1 MRQSA
6 YFLVLV
12 GFVWIPACSDDP
24 KTLTGEP
31 GDACRQGAECQPDL
45 VCLGVNYSVGCGIPP
60 RELCALDTD
69 CPMGNVCHAIL
80 DSCSSDGLG
89 SLCAPPCPM
98 TTCESGLR
106 CGPNGACEPI
116 PCNDGF
122 TCPARQQCDPSL
134 AYPPLPVAS
143 RASGCIDI
151 PCVGDNDCP
160 TGKPCVNQTC
170 QDGLGQC
177 QEPPPIPP

>member
-1 MRQSA
+1 MRRLA
-6 YFLVLV
+6 YASILL
-12 GFVWIPACSDDP
+12 GLVWIPACSDDP
-24 KTLTGEP
+24 KPSTGEA
-31 GDACRQGAECQPDL
+31 GDACRLGAECQPDL
-45 VCLGVNYSVGCGIPP
+45 ACIGVNESVGCGIPP

-69 CPMGNVCHAIL
+69 CPMGTVCHAIV

-98 TTCESGLR
+98 TSCESGLR

-151 PCVGDNDCP
+151 PCVSDNDCP
-160 TGKPCVNQTC
+160 AGKPCVNQTC

-177 QEPPPIPP
+177 REPPPIPP